1 MEMRFS
7 VTDKAH
13 SFLKRI
19 YCLYMPADKFL
30 HFVQAVAVIQF
41 FHIRGIFG
49 FNN

>member
-1 MEMRFS
+1 MCFS

-19 YCLYMPADKFL
+19 YSLYRPADEFL